1 MNNYRGSFRKISVL
15 LCLFIATQNI
25 SFASSSKDEL
35 KDIQSHWSKTYVE
48 RLYKEGYVVGSNGYF
63 QPNQALKTED
73 FLIMVLKVVDP
84 SSKSLKAGDGEAYF
98 KPFIDRAL
106 EIGLIKGQYDE
117 VPQYVERS
125 MPRELAVQ
133 VIDRALTMRGESPV
147 ADQGLEY
154 KFKDYKIIND
164 INKEAVLKAYQLG
177 IIKGSNG
184 NFEPKNPLTR
194 AEAAV
199 LVSKLMD
206 KSMRDKLIFGTNPK
220 TYDKAAE
227 WYLSKFD
234 TQVEKRTVVIE
245 KKADGSINDG
255 DVDYKETRKWW
266 TDQEFEDRVLS
277 NMCSHTPNQ
286 FVNSLQG
293 QFEPSDSNMSTY
305 GGFYVH
311 DGEIGFVNKGG
322 YKDTTA
328 YKFYENNEI
337 KNFNRLAYDLAK
349 YFTQYASEHGRYA
362 DINFADDYLIMS
374 YQASPYQGSELF
386 YITLR
391 TNGKTSKDVLY
402 TNFEPHLTF
411 ANNIATTDTG
421 IRWSEIDPLLKQIV
435 YRTMGTQKS
444 EKSYQFIRSI
454 LMYKDESETKVFY
467 KKIDGVWYKAN
478 DMKETRPFVYSALY

>member
-1 MNNYRGSFRKISVL
+1 MKKKML
-15 LCLFIATQNI
+15 LILLSGYLLLSIP
-25 SFASSSKDEL
+25 SFAFKDT
-35 KDIQSHWSKTYVE
+35 DNHWSKTYVE

-84 SSKSLKAGDGEAYF
+84 TSKGLTASNGDAYY
-98 KPFIDRAL
+98 KPFMDRAL

-133 VIDRALTMRGESPV
+133 VIDRALTMMGESV
-147 ADQGLEY
+147 TADHGLEY
-154 KFKDYKIIND
+154 KFKDYEIIND

-206 KSMRDKLIFGTNPK
+206 KSLRDKLIFSKNSK

-227 WYLSKFD
+227 WYLNRYD
-234 TQVEKRTVVIE
+234 QLAGKRTVVIE

-255 DVDYKETRKWW
+255 DVDFKETRKWW
-266 TDQEFEDRVLS
+266 SDQEFEDRMTNNIS
-277 NMCSHTPNQ
+277 IRPTINYA
-286 FVNSLQG
+286 NSLVG
-293 QFEPSDSNMSTY
+293 AVEPNESNLEVF

-311 DGEIGFVNKGG
+311 DGEIGFVNKDG

-337 KNFNRLAYDLAK
+337 KNFNRMAYDLAK

-362 DINFADDYLIMS
+362 NIFFNGDYMVLS
-374 YQASPYQGSELF
+374 YQLAKYEGSGVF

-391 TNGKTSKDVLY
+391 TNGKTSKDILY
-402 TNFEPHLTF
+402 TTFEPHLTF
-411 ANNIATTDTG
+411 ANNVSLSHTNVT
-421 IRWSEIDPLLKQIV
+421 WSEIDPLLKQIV
-435 YRTMGTQKS
+435 YRTMGT
-444 EKSYQFIRSI
+444 EKAANSYQFVKSI
-454 LMYKDESETKVFY
+454 LMYKDENETKVFN

-478 DMKETRPFVYSALY
+478 DMKETRPFVYTALY